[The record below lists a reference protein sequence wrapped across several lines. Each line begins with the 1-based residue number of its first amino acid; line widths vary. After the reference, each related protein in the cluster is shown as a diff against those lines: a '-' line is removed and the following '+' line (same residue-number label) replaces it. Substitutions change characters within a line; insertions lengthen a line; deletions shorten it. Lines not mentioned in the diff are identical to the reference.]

1 LHLLIGAAR
10 EENLRSLALGS
21 DLILNLIV
29 VACFVLLKV
38 VKLAEGC
45 VVASGRSGLWLGR
58 LDGGAHDDARRF
70 DFAFFPENVSV
81 VESLQHRHDDYFVPC
96 DDLLNSFGVESP
108 RGAALDCV
116 EVPNSK
122 VVHNL

>member
-1 LHLLIGAAR
+1 MLVGAAR
-10 EENLRSLALGS
+10 EENLRPLPLGG
-21 DLILNLIV
+21 DLILDLIV
-29 VACFVLLKV
+29 VACFVLLEV

-58 LDGGAHDDARRF
+58 LYGGALDDARRL

-81 VESLQHRHDDYFVPC
+81 VESLQHGHDDYFVPS
-96 DDLLNSFGVESP
+96 DYLLHSFGAEGP